1 MTTLKGE
8 ITRIANDKIAIKEA
22 LEEKGVTVGD
32 VSLDEYADLV
42 RSIQTGGSGEGG
54 DGTEYGT
61 IYTTEFPD
69 GKPLAVGDFDKLY
82 GDDQSY
88 LKPPIEFSFGTV
100 ARDSIVKYS
109 FGKNKTSIGD
119 YFLYYCENLET
130 VEGMEQ
136 IIDSIGNSFLSST
149 SINHPIILNDDIT
162 TIGDYFLSGASK
174 FNSLLKLPNNLQ
186 SLGSGLLN
194 GASIFNQPLVFP
206 NSLTSINNILVGAQA
221 FNSPIALPASLEEL
235 DNFLSHV
242 PNFNQPIALPN
253 GLKSIGSFFLNYAS
267 KFNQPLVI
275 PPSVTSIGN
284 EFLNNATSFNS
295 LLILPENLT
304 SIGANFMCT
313 TSKFN
318 QPLTIPASVTSIGNR
333 FMFMDNTSGGEVF
346 VGPLTWNPPVP
357 TSGDKT
363 YWLASWNSGGSM
375 NTTGVTVTGANAQA
389 LINACPDSTR
399 LPYRK
404 LILG

>member
-69 GKPLAVGDFDKLY
+69 GKPLAAGDFDKLY
-82 GDDQSY
+82 GDNQSY

-119 YFLYYCENLET
+119 YFLYCCENLET
-130 VEGMEQ
+130 VEGLEQ
-136 IIDSIGNSFLSST
+136 IIDSIGNSFLANT
-149 SINHPIILNDDIT
+149 GINNPIILDDSIT
-162 TIGDYFLSGASK
+162 TIGANFLASASK
-174 FNSLLKLPNNLQ
+174 FNSFLRLPNNLQ
-186 SLGSGLLN
+186 TLGTDFMNNAFS
-194 GASIFNQPLVFP
+194 FNQPLSLP
-206 NSLTSINNILVGAQA
+206 NSLTYITNFMISAQA
-221 FNSPIALPASLEEL
+221 FNSPIVLPASLEEIGDL
-235 DNFLSHV
+235 FLGFST
-242 PNFNQPIALPN
+242 NFNQPVIIPN
-253 GLKSIGSFFLNYAS
+253 GLKSIGNNFLHLNTH
-267 KFNQPLVI
+267 FNQPLVI
-275 PPSVTSIGN
+275 PDSVTSIGMD
-284 EFLNNATSFNS
+284 
-295 LLILPENLT
+295 
-304 SIGANFMCT
+304 FMY
-313 TSKFN
+313 SNHKFD
-318 QPLTIPASVTSIGNR
+318 QSLTIPASITNIGRR
-333 FMFMDNTSGGEVF
+333 FMFMDNGDSVERF
-346 VGPLTWNPPVP
+346 VGPLVWNTSALP
-357 TSGDKT
+357 SGDRA
-363 YWLASWNSGGSM
+363 YSISSWNRGGSM
-375 NTTGVTVTGANAQA
+375 NTTGVTVTGTNAQA
-389 LINACPDSTR
+389 LINACPDSTE